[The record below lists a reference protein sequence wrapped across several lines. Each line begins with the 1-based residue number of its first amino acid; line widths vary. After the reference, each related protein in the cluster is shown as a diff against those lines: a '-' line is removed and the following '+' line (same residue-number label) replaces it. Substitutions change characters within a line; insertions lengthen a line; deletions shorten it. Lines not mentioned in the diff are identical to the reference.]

1 MNHRINHA
9 NIKEWAKNYDGPQFD
24 GILCDPPYELG
35 FMGKSWD
42 SSGIAFD
49 QDMWADLLRILKPG
63 GHLLAFSGSRT
74 YHRMA
79 VAIEDAGFEI
89 RDMIEWV
96 YGSGF
101 PKSLNIGKAVDK
113 INGEGDR
120 LLKFVQWYR
129 STGMKQKQTNEII
142 GKTDVG
148 SHYLRLDQPAIPT
161 VELWGKLRPHISVN
175 IPQWVDELVE
185 RIERERELIGKHD
198 TDMGGLGGERLGQK
212 GGDITKG
219 TSPYEGYGTALKPA
233 HEPCALA
240 RKPMIDPD
248 IDLTE
253 TVRRAIIDTG
263 LTEDIQWNY
272 VSVADAEKSRQLTYL
287 STTHLLRTAETY
299 ARRVKSKQT
308 TDTENDTESHYA
320 KEQKNDTKK
329 DQTTTSSTEKS
340 LPSDL
345 KTKSSTPTV
354 TSASVVENQSEHSSR
369 LTTLTVAVDST
380 EKVTTAKYI
389 QNLGDKGFL
398 LDTEL
403 FAGTVTGL
411 TDLATPVLI
420 ARNSDGT
427 YTYPKELPKIIKG
440 GSNTVANNVL
450 KYGTGGLN
458 IDGSRVGTETLGGG
472 TMPDLRD
479 VGAMSKEASGI
490 DKLSFGQNPRPATR
504 KDQPTYT
511 GRFPANLIHDGSD
524 EVVGLFPN
532 TAPAKPD
539 YRTTTVSSS
548 NVTFSNRRSPNLLSD
563 NGGSAARFFY
573 TAKASKSERN
583 AGLEGFEEV
592 RVTDG
597 RKTEHHTGHL
607 RTSPKVNYHP
617 TVKPLSLTK
626 YLANLI
632 KPPTGGRLLVPFRAQ
647 VQR

>member
-63 GHLLAFSGSRT
+63 GHLLAFSSSRT

-101 PKSLNIGKAVDK
+101 PKSLNISKALDKQAGEQRNRVKVPEAARDSVDYGKYS
-113 INGEGDR
+113 GEIDD
-120 LLKFVQWYR
+120 
-129 STGMKQKQTNEII
+129 NN
-142 GKTDVG
+142 
-148 SHYLRLDQPAIPT
+148 P
-161 VELWGKLRPHISVN
+161 
-175 IPQWVDELVE
+175 
-185 RIERERELIGKHD
+185 
-198 TDMGGLGGERLGQK
+198 
-212 GGDITKG
+212 ITEEA
-219 TSPYEGYGTALKPA
+219 TYWNGYGTALKPA
-233 HEPCALA
+233 HEPCVLA

-440 GSNTVANNVL
+440 GSNTVANNAL

-458 IDGSRVGTETLGGG
+458 IDGTRVAHNVEPVYTNRTAPKSSGEKMGTF
-472 TMPDLRD
+472 
-479 VGAMSKEASGI
+479 KENGNMATP
-490 DKLSFGQNPRPATR
+490 NP
-504 KDQPTYT
+504 T

-524 EVVGLFPN
+524 EVEAVFP
-532 TAPAKPD
+532 
-539 YRTTTVSSS
+539 SSKGNGS
-548 NVTFSNRRSPNLLSD
+548 KG
-563 NGGSAARFFY
+563 GGSGGIWTTGNKQQVSPGYIDSGSASRFFY
-573 TAKASKSERN
+573 TAKSSKSERN
-583 AGLEGFEEV
+583 LGLEEFEEV
-592 RVTDG
+592 LGGSLEGGNDK
-597 RKTEHHTGHL
+597 RKGDRPQLQPTKNH
-607 RTSPKVNYHP
+607 HP
-617 TVKPLSLTK
+617 TVKPLALTK
-626 YLANLI
+626 YLATLI
-632 KPPTGGRLLVPFRAQ
+632 KPPTGGRLLVPFSGSGSEMIGALQAGWDYVEGVELTEEYIPIAEARIKYWLELKAKEKPQ
-647 VQR
+647 LELI